1 MYTSLSQPVSGVSPT
16 YSPSPNNRPSS
27 ESGIVR
33 IPYDPKGRTAHNYN
47 ALLDGLNPFYPQQ
60 PERSRSCGT
69 NLIYRTLPP
78 YNEPTPETG
87 GTTYW
92 ETTVAGPATIKSL
105 YPESISANYYPPL
118 LASRPI
124 DTLYGHD
131 YSLFH
136 KSGVGKGKR
145 IGYQFKPFPFTDRYV
160 REVRD
165 YADEIIPAPN
175 FMSHVM
181 WPVQTDQTLN
191 SPTQV
196 LPQAYT
202 P

>member
-1 MYTSLSQPVSGVSPT
+1 MYGSLSSPLEGMLGT
-16 YSPSPNNRPSS
+16 RRTLTSFKEQYDSD
-27 ESGIVR
+27 IVR
-33 IPYDPKGRTAHNYN
+33 VPYNPEGRTAHNYN
-47 ALLDGLNPFYPQQ
+47 ALLDALNPYYPKQ
-60 PERSRSCGT
+60 PPHSNSCGV

-78 YNEPTPETG
+78 YNEATPENG

-92 ETTVAGPATIKSL
+92 ETTVSGPATIKSL
-105 YPESISANYYPPL
+105 YPPFSGPNYYPPL
-118 LASRPI
+118 LASRPV

-145 IGYQFKPFPFTDRYV
+145 IGYQFKPFPFTDRSVYEA
-160 REVRD
+160 RE
-165 YADEIIPAPN
+165 YADKIIEAPN

-181 WPVQTDQTLN
+181 WPVQVDQTVN

-196 LPQAYT
+196 LPQAYK